1 MATNLIE
8 EFGPTLKLAH
18 DYIKNSQVHIQHA
31 FSSIWFNVRFIY
43 STDDK
48 AIYYERFVTTALEIW
63 MTGTATHLK
72 VHGHSLL
79 PIMVGLYQIAL
90 QKDWR
95 WVRSSEIPIRKY
107 FISLN
112 FFPFEIY
119 IFLYSFSI
127 SSFSLLPN
135 YMGIFSS
142 HLWWGL
148 VLFLVIYVP
157 ALLRV

>member
-1 MATNLIE
+1 MT
-8 EFGPTLKLAH
+8 TLRIH
-18 DYIKNSQVHIQHA
+18 RYIQHA
-31 FSSIWFNVRFIY
+31 FSSIWFNIRFIY
-43 STDDK
+43 STDK

-148 VLFLVIYVP
+148 VLFLIIYVP
-157 ALLRV
+157 VSCHNYLT